1 MQKVDKEYAKRVM
14 GCVEKADENTV
25 ELFWKFVEKYD
36 GAFQN
41 EMRCDVMGQVSR
53 FLWLG
58 YEILLQD
65 TSPETHPEL
74 VEKIKEAIKRAE
86 DDGFADFLIFDNW
99 LESNFDS
106 DELYMDAGF
115 DGLFPLSEIN
125 TIIHCLKWWLGDVDM
140 YLFTD
145 EENKFDEL
153 TEIHDL
159 FEFADWHTDLDPF
172 RSDLGE

>member
-1 MQKVDKEYAKRVM
+1 MQKVDKEYAERAM
-14 GCVEKADENTV
+14 GCVKLADKNTV

-41 EMRCDVMGQVSR
+41 ITHCDVMGHVTR

-65 TSPETHPEL
+65 TSPETNPEL
-74 VEKIKEAIKRAE
+74 VEKIKETIKRTE

-106 DELYMDAGF
+106 DELYGDAGF
-115 DGLFPLSEIN
+115 DALYPLTELN

-145 EENKFDEL
+145 EDVRYDEL

-159 FEFADWHTDLDPF
+159 FEFADWHTELDPF